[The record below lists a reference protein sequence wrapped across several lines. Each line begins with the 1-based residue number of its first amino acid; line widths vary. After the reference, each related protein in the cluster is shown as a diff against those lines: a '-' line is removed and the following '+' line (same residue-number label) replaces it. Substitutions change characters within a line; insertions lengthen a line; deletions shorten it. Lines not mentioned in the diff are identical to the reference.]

1 MEVEVEWEKEV
12 TEVEV
17 EVMEVEVEGEKEVT
31 EVEVEWEKEVT
42 EVEVE
47 KEVKEMEVERGAK
60 EVKEVEMEERAPS
73 AHLLMTSLAKLILR
87 PVMSSVSWQRWDGLI
102 MTSTSSRMFTKLTW
116 LLSTQISL
124 IALIRR
130 SLMTV
135 LIK

>member
-47 KEVKEMEVERGAK
+47 KEVKEMEGAK